1 MATNYALANLTP
13 DQERLLREA
22 EDTLGGGILLA
33 YSEADGRS
41 GGAPTGIAYSD
52 LTASQVECLEGLE
65 KQLGLVV
72 LAVRPL

>member
-1 MATNYALANLTP
+1 MATNYALASLTSE
-13 DQERLLREA
+13 QERLLQEA
-22 EDTLGGGILLA
+22 ESTLGGGILLA
-33 YSEADGRS
+33 YSES
-41 GGAPTGIAYSD
+41 GGGEGGPSGVAYSD